1 MLKNLLDACGAGIA
15 FYAIGYGLA
24 YGHDGAANESTFA
37 GNANFFLM
45 EDQSPALFFFQYA
58 FSATCVTIIAGT
70 LAERCQMSAYFA
82 YSLYL
87 TGFVYPIV
95 VHNICT
101 YDPKERSRNS
111 AIALEQKLTD

>member
-24 YGHDGAANESTFA
+24 YGHNGEADESTFA
-37 GNANFFLM
+37 GNSNFFLRD
-45 EDQSPALFFFQYA
+45 DQSPSLFFFQYA

-95 VHNICT
+95 VHFICT
-101 YDPKERSRNS
+101 YCYETLNS
-111 AIALEQKLTD
+111 ARNIEHGI